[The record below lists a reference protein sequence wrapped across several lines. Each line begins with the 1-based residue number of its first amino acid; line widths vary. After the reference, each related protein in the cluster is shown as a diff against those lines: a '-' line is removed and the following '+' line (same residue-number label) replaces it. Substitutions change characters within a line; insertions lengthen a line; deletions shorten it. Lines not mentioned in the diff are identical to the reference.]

1 MGIKNTAEAVEGEE
15 NMNPK
20 SMGKKLKELRGK
32 RSVTEVAKAVN
43 VSHSSIS
50 MYEIG
55 ERIPRDDVKIKL
67 AKYFGVSVESIFF
80 AD

>member
-1 MGIKNTAEAVEGEE
+1 
-15 NMNPK
+15 MNRK
-20 SMGKKLKELRGK
+20 KMGKKLKELRGK
-32 RSVTEVAKAVN
+32 RSVTSVAKAVG

-55 ERIPRDDVKIKL
+55 ERVPRDDVKIKL
-67 AKYFGVSVESIFF
+67 AKYFGVSVESLFF

>member
-1 MGIKNTAEAVEGEE
+1 
-15 NMNPK
+15 MNPK
-20 SMGKKLKELRGK
+20 IMGKKLKELRGK
-32 RSVTEVAKAVN
+32 RSVTEVAKAVG

-55 ERIPRDDVKIKL
+55 ERVPRDDVKIKL
-67 AKYFGVSVESIFF
+67 ANYFGVSVESIFF

>member
-1 MGIKNTAEAVEGEE
+1 
-15 NMNPK
+15 MNPK
-20 SMGKKLKELRGK
+20 IMGKKLKELRGK

-67 AKYFGVSVESIFF
+67 AKYFGVSV
-80 AD
+80 DRPQLL